1 MSEQKRYYW
10 IKLKTDFFNQE
21 TVDLL
26 LSQPNG
32 CQYVVLYQMLCLI
45 TANNDGEMSTRIGE
59 MIVPF
64 NIEKIVRDT
73 KYFDTDTVTVALG
86 LFKKLGLIY
95 EEEGGILR
103 IADFAGMV
111 GSETKYATKQRAHRE
126 NKLPDLPNKLVKR
139 LNREMIRLPDGK
151 TKIIDEKRYGG
162 NGALAMDLA
171 GGKCELCGCAD
182 ADCLVI
188 HHNNGYSN
196 ELKDL
201 FVLCTAC
208 HGKVESGRVTLST
221 HQYTQVS
228 TQEIEIRDKRL
239 EYRDIDK
246 EKENKKKKKSAP
258 RFVPPT
264 IEEVKEYCQE
274 RNNNIDAE
282 YFVDYYTARDWRLK
296 GGEKMKD
303 WKATVRN
310 WEKRDFGDRKPK
322 SQNKANEI
330 DQDYLDYLDSLTNK

>member
-111 GSETKYATKQRAHRE
+111 GSETKYAAKQRAHRE

-196 ELKDL
+196 ELEDL
-201 FVLCTAC
+201 FVLCTGC

-221 HQYTQVS
+221 HQYTQVY

-239 EYRDIDK
+239 EYRDIDINK
-246 EKENKKKKKSAP
+246 EKEKKSNKKSAT
-258 RFVPPT
+258 RFAPPT
-264 IEEVKEYCQE
+264 VQEVRDYCQE
-274 RNNNIDAE
+274 RNNNVDAE
-282 YFVDYYTARDWRLK
+282 RFVDFYAAK
-296 GGEKMKD
+296 GWKIGSSQMKD
-303 WKATVRN
+303 WKAAVRT
-310 WEKRDFGDRKPK
+310 WEKRDADNKPK
-322 SQNKANEI
+322 TQSKSSEI
-330 DQDYLDYLDSLTNK
+330 DPEYLKYLDSLTNK

>member
-1 MSEQKRYYW
+1 MKEEKRYYW

-32 CQYVVLYQMLCLI
+32 CQYVVLYQMLCLN
-45 TANNDGEMSTRIGE
+45 TANNNGEMSTRVGE

-103 IADFAGMV
+103 ITGFAGMV
-111 GSETKYATKQRAHRE
+111 GSETKYAAKQRAYRE
-126 NKLPDLPNKLVKR
+126 NKLPELPNKLVKR

-171 GGKCELCGCAD
+171 GGKCELCGCD
-182 ADCLVI
+182 QTECLVI

-196 ELKDL
+196 EIKDL
-201 FVLCTAC
+201 YVLCTSC
-208 HGKVESGRVTLST
+208 HGKVESGRATLST
-221 HQYTQVS
+221 HKYTEVS
-228 TQEIEIRDKRL
+228 TQEIEYRDKSI

-246 EKENKKKKKSAP
+246 EEKKSKKKSAK
-258 RFVPPT
+258 RFTPPT
-264 IEEVKEYCQE
+264 IEEVKAYCEE
-274 RNNNIDAE
+274 RGNNVNPE
-282 YFVDYYTARDWRLK
+282 RFVDFYASK
-296 GGEKMKD
+296 GWKVGNASMKD
-303 WKATVRN
+303 WKASVRT
-310 WEKRDFGDRKPK
+310 WEQRDGKASKQNTKPAEK
-322 SQNKANEI
+322 YWWDEE
-330 DQDYLDYLDSLTNK
+330 